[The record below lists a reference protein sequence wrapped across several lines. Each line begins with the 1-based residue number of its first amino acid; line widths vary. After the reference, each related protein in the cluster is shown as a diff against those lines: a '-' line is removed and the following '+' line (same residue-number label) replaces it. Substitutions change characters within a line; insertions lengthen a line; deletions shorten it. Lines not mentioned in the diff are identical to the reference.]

1 MGSGGDGVPCY
12 EGKNKKNTTGGK
24 WVQLGKVPMP
34 FKHYQQQHFTNFDGL
49 TNPLIIGK
57 FRFLSEELEQD
68 LMLCMFKKK
77 KKSTKLPGDT
87 STL

>member
-34 FKHYQQQHFTNFDGL
+34 FKHYQQ
-49 TNPLIIGK
+49 
-57 FRFLSEELEQD
+57 
-68 LMLCMFKKK
+68 
-77 KKSTKLPGDT
+77 
-87 STL
+87 